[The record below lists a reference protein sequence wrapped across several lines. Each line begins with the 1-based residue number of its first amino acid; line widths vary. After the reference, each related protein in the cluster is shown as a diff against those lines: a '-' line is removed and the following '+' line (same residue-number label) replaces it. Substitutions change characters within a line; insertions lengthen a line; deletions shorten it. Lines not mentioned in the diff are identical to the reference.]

1 MNKINVAIADDNQRT
16 VEMMTELLEQES
28 DIEVIASADD
38 GEEAL
43 RIIKEKQPDVVLL
56 DIIMPKLDGIGVL
69 ERLQT
74 EDLSKRPIIIM
85 VSAMGQENVC
95 EEAMELGA
103 SYFILKPFDLRTI
116 IKQIKQA
123 KIKQQ
128 IPERPFVSVPEKIHG
143 LTENQLEIII
153 TNMIHEIGVPAH
165 IKGYQYLRDSIMMA
179 VCDMDILNSITKQLY
194 PSIAQKFDTTPSRV
208 ERAIRHAIEVA
219 WGRGNMDTIDALFGY
234 TIHAGKGNQ
243 IYEAKVLGADAI
255 LLIAAILSEEKIKEF
270 YDLAKSLEI
279 DCLIEVH
286 NEKELKK
293 VVACGCDIIG
303 INNRNLKT
311 FDVDLNTTSKLAP
324 LIPYEAVL
332 VSESGMKD
340 ENDMK
345 NVKEQGAD
353 AVLIGETFMRSDNI
367 KETMKQLRSCL

>member
-153 TNMIHEIGVPAH
+153 TNMIHEIGV
-165 IKGYQYLRDSIMMA
+165 
-179 VCDMDILNSITKQLY
+179 
-194 PSIAQKFDTTPSRV
+194 
-208 ERAIRHAIEVA
+208 A

-234 TIHAGKGNQ
+234 TIHAGKGKPTNSEF
-243 IYEAKVLGADAI
+243 IA
-255 LLIAAILSEEKIKEF
+255 LIADKIRLEYGDEVLIEEK
-270 YDLAKSLEI
+270 
-279 DCLIEVH
+279 
-286 NEKELKK
+286 
-293 VVACGCDIIG
+293 
-303 INNRNLKT
+303 
-311 FDVDLNTTSKLAP
+311 
-324 LIPYEAVL
+324 
-332 VSESGMKD
+332 
-340 ENDMK
+340 
-345 NVKEQGAD
+345 
-353 AVLIGETFMRSDNI
+353 
-367 KETMKQLRSCL
+367 